1 MVEETGTSP
10 RSVASTKPLIPCTDG
25 STPVATVLQ
34 ITGDD
39 AQLVL
44 STARE
49 PSRASPR
56 STGKRSWRQSS
67 SITAQSAPS
76 TPTTISGRAAADSRG
91 ERCAHRRAERLVVRA
106 SATMSFSTSPNQPR

>member
-1 MVEETGTSP
+1 MFHSAGTRRSVEETGTSP
-10 RSVASTKPLIPCTDG
+10 WSVAATNPVMPCTEG
-25 STPVATVLQ
+25 TAPVATVLQ

-49 PSRASPR
+49 PSRASAR
-56 STGKRSWRQSS
+56 SVGSRSRRHSS

-76 TPTTISGRAAADSRG
+76 TPTTIIGLRSGGAGSRA
-91 ERCAHRRAERLVVRA
+91 
-106 SATMSFSTSPNQPR
+106 QPVT